1 MITRRKFLQGST
13 AFFTLAGTGITL
25 GINNR
30 GSNDLSNEKSLIH
43 LFFRGGMDAMSFLI
57 PRTGIN
63 RTEYESKRPNIQI
76 PVQVLND
83 NNQPVDFIYNLNN
96 DFGLPPSC
104 EELHSLYTQGKMAMI
119 HAVGM
124 PDGLSSRSHFE
135 SQAMFDYGTPGN
147 SSNVDGWLA
156 RHVNSSPTI
165 NDSAVIPSMSP
176 GNPPVSQ
183 QGDTGVLS
191 VDDPSSFHPNPGR
204 YAEEHLLAL
213 EQIYS
218 GSDLLDSAMRSTID
232 NINIITDLD
241 LSIPDSYP
249 NESLAQ
255 DLGLIAQVIKSDL
268 GLQIAT
274 VDFGGW
280 DTHNDSAN
288 NSTTGTGHFVSQ
300 IGKVSIA
307 IGAFFDDLTAAGK
320 DQNVVLT
327 TQTDFGRR
335 VRENG
340 NRGTDHGTAQA
351 MMVVGG
357 TVNGGQVMGTFP
369 GISDDDLYL
378 NTDLQMTTDFRQP
391 LSDVIRNF
399 LGNPNIDVVFPGY
412 TGSHNIG
419 LFPSDEIFKNG
430 FD

>member
-1 MITRRKFLQGST
+1 MVTRRQFLQGTT

-25 GINNR
+25 GINNK
-30 GSNDLSNEKSLIH
+30 GGNNLGDEKSLIH
-43 LFFRGGMDAMSFLI
+43 LFFRGGMDAVNFLI
-57 PRTGIN
+57 PRTGTN
-63 RTEYESKRPNIQI
+63 RSEYEAKRPNIQI
-76 PVQVLND
+76 PTEL
-83 NNQPVDFIYNLNN
+83 IYNLNTS
-96 DFGLPPSC
+96 FGIPATCP
-104 EELHSLYTQGKMAMI
+104 ELHALYLQGKMAMI

-124 PDGLSSRSHFE
+124 PEGLSSRSHFE

-147 SSNVDGWLA
+147 SSYIDGWLA
-156 RHVNSSPTI
+156 RHVNSSPAI
-165 NDSAVIPSMSP
+165 NNSAIIPSMSP

-183 QGDTGVLS
+183 QGDSSVLS
-191 VDDPSSFHPNPGR
+191 VDDPGSFHPNPGR
-204 YAEEHLLAL
+204 YAQEHLNTLG
-213 EQIYS
+213 EIYS
-218 GSDLLDSAMRSTID
+218 GTDFLDQAMKTTID

-249 NESLAQ
+249 NESLAK
-255 DLGLIAQVIKSDL
+255 DLGLIAQIIKSNL

-280 DTHNDSAN
+280 DTHENSGN
-288 NSTTGTGHFVSQ
+288 NGTGSYVDRLGTVSA
-300 IGKVSIA
+300 A

-320 DQNVVLT
+320 DNQVVLT

-357 TVNGGQVMGTFP
+357 SVNGGQVLGTFP

-378 NTDLQMTTDFRQP
+378 NTDLRVTTDFRQP

-399 LGNPNIDVVFPGY
+399 LGNPNISTVFPGY
-412 TGSHNIG
+412 TGSDSIG
-419 LFPSDEIFKNG
+419 LFEADAIFKNG

>member
-1 MITRRKFLQGST
+1 MITRRKFLQGTT

-30 GSNDLSNEKSLIH
+30 GSNNLSNEKSLIH
-43 LFFRGGMDAMSFLI
+43 LFFRGGMDAMNFLI

-63 RTEYESKRPNIQI
+63 RTEYESKRPNIQV
-76 PVQVLND
+76 PVGLTL
-83 NNQPVDFIYNLNN
+83 NLNGS
-96 DFGLPPSC
+96 FGIPDTC
-104 EELHSLYTQGKMAMI
+104 TELHQLYQQGKMAMI

-124 PDGLSSRSHFE
+124 PEGLSSRSHFE
-135 SQAMFDYGTPGN
+135 SQAMFDYGTPGD
-147 SSNVDGWLA
+147 SSYVDGWLA
-156 RHVNSSPTI
+156 RHVNSSPAI
-165 NDSAVIPSMSP
+165 NGAAVIPSMSP

-183 QGDTGVLS
+183 QGDPGVLS
-191 VDDPSSFHPNPGR
+191 VDDPGNFHPNPGR
-204 YAEEHLLAL
+204 YAEEHLNTLG
-213 EQIYS
+213 QIYS
-218 GSDLLDSAMRSTID
+218 GSEFLDDAMQATID
-232 NINIITDLD
+232 NVNIITGLD

-249 NESLAQ
+249 NESLAR

-280 DTHNDSAN
+280 DTHE
-288 NSTTGTGHFVSQ
+288 NSGNLGTGNYVSRL
-300 IGKVSIA
+300 GTVSAA
-307 IGAFFDDLTAAGK
+307 IGAFFDDLTLAGK
-320 DQNVVLT
+320 DQNIVLT

-357 TVNGGQVMGTFP
+357 SINGGQVFGTFP
-369 GISDDDLYL
+369 GIADENLYQ
-378 NTDLQMTTDFRQP
+378 NTDLKMTTDFRQP
-391 LSDVIRNF
+391 LSDVLRNF
-399 LGNPNIDVVFPGY
+399 LGNPNISTVFPGY
-412 TGSHNIG
+412 TGSDSLG
-419 LFPSDEIFKNG
+419 LFPPDEIFANG